1 MFSLKKGEIFVAFE
15 ILAINPGS
23 TSTKIAWYRDE
34 EEVWEEII
42 QHDPDI
48 LEEFPTVVAQ
58 FKFRLDT
65 IVKAVASH
73 GASLDALSAAV
84 GRGGHVEP
92 VPGGTYSVDDA
103 LLKRLCIGKPWE
115 HASDLGGVL
124 AGAICRPGKIPAFI
138 VDPIAVDEMNS
149 VAKITGL
156 PELPKVSLGHA
167 LNIKAIVRRAANDL
181 GKAWDEMNF
190 IVVHIGGGVS
200 VCAHEKGCMVDLN
213 NANEFGSFSPERAG
227 GIPAGDLIRLCFGEG
242 TTEKEMLRKL
252 VGRGGLYAYTGTSD
266 VREVKALAAEGDVRA
281 REALDAMAY
290 GIAKEIGAQ
299 AAVLSGSVDALL
311 FTGGVAF
318 DSDFIADIQKRV
330 QWIAPVLVYPGED
343 EMLALAEGAL
353 RVLRGE
359 EQSKV
364 YERYVLGGE
373 KA

>member
-1 MFSLKKGEIFVAFE
+1 M
-15 ILAINPGS
+15 
-23 TSTKIAWYRDE
+23 
-34 EEVWEEII
+34 
-42 QHDPDI
+42 
-48 LEEFPTVVAQ
+48 
-58 FKFRLDT
+58 
-65 IVKAVASH
+65 
-73 GASLDALSAAV
+73 
-84 GRGGHVEP
+84 
-92 VPGGTYSVDDA
+92 
-103 LLKRLCIGKPWE
+103 
-115 HASDLGGVL
+115 
-124 AGAICRPGKIPAFI
+124 
-138 VDPIAVDEMNS
+138 
-149 VAKITGL
+149 
-156 PELPKVSLGHA
+156 
-167 LNIKAIVRRAANDL
+167 
-181 GKAWDEMNF
+181 
-190 IVVHIGGGVS
+190 
-200 VCAHEKGCMVDLN
+200 
-213 NANEFGSFSPERAG
+213 
-227 GIPAGDLIRLCFGEG
+227 
-242 TTEKEMLRKL
+242 
-252 VGRGGLYAYTGTSD
+252 YAYTGTSD